1 MTHETS
7 VDVIHAPNLSV
18 KALLS
23 YGLFGLPLAMVAMP
37 VYVQAPALY
46 AGSFGLSLTLVGTI
60 LLVAR
65 LLDAFSDPLIGYWMD
80 RSSTTRGYAGFVLMS
95 LPLLVMGYL
104 ALFHP
109 PTIIANDIAA
119 LSAWFAGSLG
129 LVYLGFSLAT
139 IAHNSWGASLTQLRG
154 ERARLTA
161 FREGFGL
168 IGVMIAAAVP
178 ALAGMNMLSITFV
191 IALAITAWLLIRY
204 APRAQ
209 TIATVSDD
217 WRALIVPLQSAK
229 FRWLLSVFA
238 ISGIAA
244 AIPATL
250 FLFFATDRLQLAPYA
265 GLFLVIYFAA
275 AALALPLWATLSKR
289 IGEARAWLL
298 SMLLSVMVFIWAWQ
312 LDAGALYSFAVIC
325 IFSGAALGADLAL
338 PPALLA
344 GVIGSAGHSGQREGA
359 YFGLWNWMTKMNLA
373 LAAGIALPLLDYLG
387 YTPGR
392 PTEHGLVALGITYA
406 LLPCALKLAAAA
418 LLWRAP
424 LRKV

>member
-1 MTHETS
+1 
-7 VDVIHAPNLSV
+7 
-18 KALLS
+18 
-23 YGLFGLPLAMVAMP
+23 
-37 VYVQAPALY
+37 
-46 AGSFGLSLTLVGTI
+46 
-60 LLVAR
+60 
-65 LLDAFSDPLIGYWMD
+65 
-80 RSSTTRGYAGFVLMS
+80 
-95 LPLLVMGYL
+95 
-104 ALFHP
+104 
-109 PTIIANDIAA
+109 
-119 LSAWFAGSLG
+119 
-129 LVYLGFSLAT
+129 
-139 IAHNSWGASLTQLRG
+139 LTQLRG

-168 IGVMIAAAVP
+168 VGVMIAAAVP
-178 ALAGMNMLSITFV
+178 ALVGMSALSMTFV
-191 IALAITAWLLIRY
+191 IALSFTAWLLIRH
-204 APRAQ
+204 APRAH
-209 TIATVSDD
+209 TITSVNEN
-217 WRALIVPLQSAK
+217 WRALIVPLQSTK
-229 FRWLLSVFA
+229 FRWLLGVFA

-275 AALALPLWATLSKR
+275 AALALPLWAALSKR

-298 SMLLSVMVFIWAWQ
+298 SMLLSVIVFVWAWQ
-312 LDAGALYSFAVIC
+312 LAAGELYSFAAIC

-392 PTEHGLVALGITYA
+392 PSEQGLFALGITYA
-406 LLPCALKLAAAA
+406 LLPCALKLSAAA

-424 LRKV
+424 LREV

>member
-1 MTHETS
+1 MTHDTR
-7 VDVIHAPNLSV
+7 VDVIQTDDLSV
-18 KALLS
+18 KGLMS

-65 LLDAFSDPLIGYWMD
+65 LLDAFSDPLLGYWID
-80 RSSTTRGYAGFVLMS
+80 RSSATRGYAGFVLMS
-95 LPLLVMGYL
+95 LPLLVTGYL

-109 PTIIANDIAA
+109 PATIANDMTA
-119 LSAWFAGSLG
+119 LSTWFAGSLG
-129 LVYLGFSLAT
+129 LVYLGFSIAT

-154 ERARLTA
+154 TRVRLTA
-161 FREGFGL
+161 FRESFGL
-168 IGVMIAAAVP
+168 MGVMIAAAVP
-178 ALAGMNMLSITFV
+178 ALAGMNALSMTFV
-191 IALAITAWLLIRY
+191 IALSITAWVLIRH
-204 APRAQ
+204 APRAR
-209 TIATVSDD
+209 TTATVSED
-217 WRALIVPLQSAK
+217 WRALIVPLQNTK
-229 FRWLLSVFA
+229 FRWLLGVFA

-250 FLFFATDRLQLAPYA
+250 FLFFATDRLLLAQYA

-275 AALALPLWATLSKR
+275 AALALPLWTTLSKR
-289 IGEARAWLL
+289 VGEARAWLI
-298 SMLLSVMVFIWAWQ
+298 SMVLSVIVFVWAWQ
-312 LDAGALYSFAVIC
+312 LPAGALYSFAVIC
-325 IFSGAALGADLAL
+325 IFSGATLGADLAL

-373 LAAGIALPLLDYLG
+373 LAAGVALPLLDYLG

-392 PTEHGLVALGITYA
+392 PTESGLTALGITYA
-406 LLPCALKLAAAA
+406 LLPCTLKLTAAT

-424 LRKV
+424 LREV

>member
-1 MTHETS
+1 MTHDTR
-7 VDVIHAPNLSV
+7 VDVIQTDDLSV
-18 KALLS
+18 KGLMS

-65 LLDAFSDPLIGYWMD
+65 LLDAFSDPLLGYWID
-80 RSSTTRGYAGFVLMS
+80 RSSATRGYAGFVLMS
-95 LPLLVMGYL
+95 LPLLVTGYL

-109 PTIIANDIAA
+109 PATIANDMTA
-119 LSAWFAGSLG
+119 LSTWFAGSLG
-129 LVYLGFSLAT
+129 LVYLGFSIAT

-154 ERARLTA
+154 TRVRLTA
-161 FREGFGL
+161 FRESFGL
-168 IGVMIAAAVP
+168 MGVMIAAAVP
-178 ALAGMNMLSITFV
+178 ALAGMNEQSVTFV
-191 IALAITAWLLIRY
+191 IALSITAWVLIRH
-204 APRAQ
+204 APLAR
-209 TIATVSDD
+209 TTATVSED
-217 WRALIVPLQSAK
+217 WRALIVPLQNTK
-229 FRWLLSVFA
+229 FRWLLGVFA

-250 FLFFATDRLQLAPYA
+250 FLFFATDRLLLAQYA

-275 AALALPLWATLSKR
+275 AALALPLWTTLSKR
-289 IGEARAWLL
+289 VGEARAWLI
-298 SMLLSVMVFIWAWQ
+298 SMVLSVIVFVWAWQ
-312 LDAGALYSFAVIC
+312 LAAGALYSFAVIC
-325 IFSGAALGADLAL
+325 IFSGATLGADLAL

-373 LAAGIALPLLDYLG
+373 LAAGVALPLLDYLD

-392 PTEHGLVALGITYA
+392 PTESGLTALGITYA
-406 LLPCALKLAAAA
+406 LLPCTLKLTAAT

-424 LRKV
+424 LREV

>member
-1 MTHETS
+1 MTHDTR
-7 VDVIHAPNLSV
+7 VNHTQAPDLSG
-18 KALLS
+18 KALVS

-65 LLDAFSDPLIGYWMD
+65 LLDAFSDPLLGYWMD
-80 RSSTTRGYAGFVLMS
+80 RSSATRGYAGFVLMS
-95 LPLLVMGYL
+95 LPLLVTGYL

-109 PTIIANDIAA
+109 PATIANDIAT

-168 IGVMIAAAVP
+168 VGVMIDAAVP
-178 ALAGMNMLSITFV
+178 ALAGMNALSITFV
-191 IALAITAWLLIRY
+191 IALSITAWVLIRH
-204 APRAQ
+204 APRMHASS
-209 TIATVSDD
+209 TVNEN
-217 WRALIVPLQSAK
+217 WRALIVPLQSTK
-229 FRWLLSVFA
+229 FRWLLGVFA

-250 FLFFATDRLQLAPYA
+250 FLFFATDRLLLAQYA

-275 AALALPLWATLSKR
+275 AALALPLWAMLSKR
-289 IGEARAWLL
+289 IGEARAWLF
-298 SMLLSVMVFIWAWQ
+298 SMLLSVIVFVWAWQ
-312 LDAGALYSFAVIC
+312 LAAGALYSFAVIC

-344 GVIGSAGHSGQREGA
+344 GVISSAGHSGQREGA

-392 PTEHGLVALGITYA
+392 ATEPGLTALGITYA
-406 LLPCALKLAAAA
+406 LLPCALKLTAAA

-424 LRKV
+424 LREV

>member
-7 VDVIHAPNLSV
+7 VDVINAPNLTS

-80 RSSTTRGYAGFVLMS
+80 RSSATRGYVGFVWMS
-95 LPLLVMGYL
+95 LPLLVTGYL

-109 PTIIANDIAA
+109 PTTIANDVAT

-161 FREGFGL
+161 FREGSGL
-168 IGVMIAAAVP
+168 VGVMIAAAVP
-178 ALAGMNMLSITFV
+178 ALVGMNALSMTFV
-191 IALAITAWLLIRY
+191 IALSITAWLLIHH
-204 APRAQ
+204 APRAH
-209 TIATVSDD
+209 TVASLSED
-217 WRALIVPLQSAK
+217 WCALIVPLQSAK
-229 FRWLLSVFA
+229 FRWLLGVFA

-298 SMLLSVMVFIWAWQ
+298 SMLLSVMVFVWAWQ
-312 LDAGALYSFAVIC
+312 LAAGALYSFAAIC

-387 YTPGR
+387 YTPGH
-392 PTEHGLVALGITYA
+392 PTESGLFALGITYA

-424 LRKV
+424 LREV

>member
-1 MTHETS
+1 MTDDTR
-7 VDVIHAPNLSV
+7 VDVVHAPNLTG

-65 LLDAFSDPLIGYWMD
+65 LLDAFSDPLLGYWMD
-80 RSSTTRGYAGFVLMS
+80 RSSATRGYAGFVLMS
-95 LPLLVMGYL
+95 LPLLVAGYL

-109 PTIIANDIAA
+109 PASIVNDITS

-178 ALAGMNMLSITFV
+178 TLTGMNALSMTFV
-191 IALAITAWLLIRY
+191 IALSITSWLLIRH
-204 APRAQ
+204 APRAR
-209 TIATVSDD
+209 ALAPVSDD
-217 WRALIVPLQSAK
+217 WRALIVPLQNTK
-229 FRWLLSVFA
+229 FRWLLGVFA

-250 FLFFATDRLQLAPYA
+250 FLFFATDRLLLAQYA

-275 AALALPLWATLSKR
+275 AALAHL
-289 IGEARAWLL
+289 
-298 SMLLSVMVFIWAWQ
+298 Q
-312 LDAGALYSFAVIC
+312 
-325 IFSGAALGADLAL
+325 
-338 PPALLA
+338 
-344 GVIGSAGHSGQREGA
+344 
-359 YFGLWNWMTKMNLA
+359 
-373 LAAGIALPLLDYLG
+373 
-387 YTPGR
+387 
-392 PTEHGLVALGITYA
+392 
-406 LLPCALKLAAAA
+406 
-418 LLWRAP
+418 
-424 LRKV
+424 

>member
-1 MTHETS
+1 MTHDTR
-7 VDVIHAPNLSV
+7 VDVIQTDDLSV
-18 KALLS
+18 KGLMS

-65 LLDAFSDPLIGYWMD
+65 LLDAFSDPLLGYWID
-80 RSSTTRGYAGFVLMS
+80 RSSATRGYAGFVLMS
-95 LPLLVMGYL
+95 LPLLVTGYL

-109 PTIIANDIAA
+109 PATIANDMTA
-119 LSAWFAGSLG
+119 LSTWFAGSLG
-129 LVYLGFSLAT
+129 LVYLGFSIAT

-154 ERARLTA
+154 TRVRLTA
-161 FREGFGL
+161 FRESFGL
-168 IGVMIAAAVP
+168 MGVMIAAAVP
-178 ALAGMNMLSITFV
+178 ALAGMNAQSVTFV
-191 IALAITAWLLIRY
+191 IALSITAWVLIRH
-204 APRAQ
+204 APPAR
-209 TIATVSDD
+209 TTATASED
-217 WRALIVPLQSAK
+217 WRALIVPLQNTK
-229 FRWLLSVFA
+229 FRWLLGVFA

-250 FLFFATDRLQLAPYA
+250 FLFFATDRLLLAQYA

-275 AALALPLWATLSKR
+275 AALALPLWTTLSKR
-289 IGEARAWLL
+289 VGEARAWLI
-298 SMLLSVMVFIWAWQ
+298 SMVLSVIVFVWAWQ
-312 LDAGALYSFAVIC
+312 LPAGALYSFAVIC
-325 IFSGAALGADLAL
+325 IFSGATLGADLAL

-373 LAAGIALPLLDYLG
+373 LAAGVALPLLDYLG

-392 PTEHGLVALGITYA
+392 PTESGLTALGITYA
-406 LLPCALKLAAAA
+406 LLPCTLKLTAAT

-424 LRKV
+424 LREV